1 MLRSLRTRLAV
12 LFAGTL
18 VLATV
23 IAGAAS
29 IRLYQSYNRDQVKME
44 LRSQVG
50 SIAEYYGQALEK
62 SNGGD
67 GPATGPDEGGNP
79 TPAPPR
85 ATAQQIARI
94 AGSRLYAVTDKGG
107 ALFPQRRRRTSATPA
122 SSRRSTATR

>member
-62 SNGGD
+62 SLQPTDPSGK
-67 GPATGPDEGGNP
+67 PDEDRNP
-79 TPAPPR
+79 TPPPPQ
-85 ATAQQIARI
+85 ATAQQIAKI
-94 AGSRLYAVTDKGG
+94 AGSRLYYLGDGS
-107 ALFPQRRRRTSATPA
+107 LFPNAPREHRQGGRR
-122 SSRRSTATR
+122 SRRSTGTR